1 MGEGSRAPAGFHSAR
16 LTLPSRTAAAFRR
29 ESRSPANGGG
39 PELGSLA
46 PHGDRGCHRG
56 SHSSRSGRIRPCRQ
70 AAQEGD
76 AGSWRSVRDPL
87 PRSAREART
96 PTPRGSRLAPWR
108 GCREASRGSL
118 AASHRVGRPG
128 RREPPPLAKPSGPVG
143 GGPRPWT
150 RGGNGGRPGRA
161 GRGSMNPATMA
172 AVDSSHTR
180 SGREVA
186 PSANRPARPRYPP
199 HRAARHRSE
208 NNSGRSAVVAVRD
221 SGREQT
227 ASAS

>member
-46 PHGDRGCHRG
+46 PHGGRGCHRG

-128 RREPPPLAKPSGPVG
+128 RREPPPLAKPSGPRRRRASTLDSG
-143 GGPRPWT
+143 RQRRKTGARRSGLHEPR
-150 RGGNGGRPGRA
+150 NE
-161 GRGSMNPATMA
+161 A

-186 PSANRPARPRYPP
+186 PSANPTSKTTLAT
-199 HRAARHRSE
+199 S
-208 NNSGRSAVVAVRD
+208 SGC
-221 SGREQT
+221 T
-227 ASAS
+227 ASK

>member
-1 MGEGSRAPAGFHSAR
+1 LASNSSALTTPLSRSSPSFRSWSRTSVRASRCCVGGEAIGMGEPSADGRGEPRAGRLSLSAAYLAVPDGGR
-16 LTLPSRTAAAFRR
+16 AFRR

-46 PHGDRGCHRG
+46 PHGGRGCHRG

-70 AAQEGD
+70 AAQDAD

-128 RREPPPLAKPSGPVG
+128 RREPPPLAKPSG
-143 GGPRPWT
+143 
-150 RGGNGGRPGRA
+150 
-161 GRGSMNPATMA
+161 
-172 AVDSSHTR
+172 
-180 SGREVA
+180 A
-186 PSANRPARPRYPP
+186 P
-199 HRAARHRSE
+199 
-208 NNSGRSAVVAVRD
+208 
-221 SGREQT
+221 
-227 ASAS
+227 